1 MAHSTLQALTA
12 RLPRSAAPFS
22 RQETWPSP
30 SSFRTRKKRGEGVLL
45 ALVSMNETLSCNR
58 DDAPRSMGKH
68 SGKMRDE
75 IDEEFIIHAAGLYR
89 CHTTLRTN
97 GKDLREA
104 CKQYVSGVSHLIKND
119 KLCADVMAKIL
130 TPVLEPDWDFTE
142 KFQDE
147 MVLKLKAADA
157 AAAAEDARN
166 EVGYQMHH
174 FMFATFLNLIEN
186 AVQFQKE
193 RSGRQKLQIAE
204 KRSHSDLIES

>member
-1 MAHSTLQALTA
+1 PFHATPVPTSPNSAFASVGGAVLSPRDLAFPKQ
-12 RLPRSAAPFS
+12 LPH
-22 RQETWPSP
+22 
-30 SSFRTRKKRGEGVLL
+30 L
-45 ALVSMNETLSCNR
+45 
-58 DDAPRSMGKH
+58 
-68 SGKMRDE
+68 

-89 CHTTLRTN
+89 CHPTLRTN

-104 CKQYVSGVSHLIKND
+104 CEQYVSGVSHLIKND
-119 KLCADVMAKIL
+119 KLYADVMDKIL
-130 TPVLEPDWDFTE
+130 TLGLEPDWDFAE

-147 MVLKLKAADA
+147 MVLKLKAADAA